1 MGLLAE
7 VVKIDRNIENYFGD
21 VDSGDI
27 WISGA
32 NSIHLAAKFMPM
44 ALELLL
50 SSLDEANMLV
60 NVENDYK
67 HSPLHVAARNNDS
80 LSTWYVNNIR
90 LNLADHF

>member
-21 VDSGDI
+21 VDSVDI

-80 LSTWYVNNIR
+80 LSTWYANNIR
-90 LNLADHF
+90 LNPADHF